1 MLRPQ
6 SCARPRMPST
16 PHAGLG
22 IVVRVTRTIS
32 SAQARRV
39 AIAAQGL
46 DRTRP
51 PVVTMRHVTS
61 TVERIGL
68 LQIDSVNVLVRAH
81 LLPLLARLGPYD
93 TALLDRAAGR
103 APRRLVEAWA
113 HEACYLPVATFPL
126 VAWTRRRW
134 AGMDPDALEARH
146 PGVLELVRAVVAERG
161 PLTAREVE
169 AFVDARHA
177 QRAEEGWGWR
187 WSAARTALEILFDAG
202 QLGAARR
209 NAQFERVYDLAE
221 RVLPPHVRGQPPPDP
236 DDAVREL
243 VRISARAHGIGTV
256 RCFADYFRLGQ
267 RVTRRAVDE
276 LVDGGELLP
285 VTVAGWD
292 RPAWL
297 HVDAGVPRRTGARA
311 LLAPFDPLVFER
323 RRLLELFGM
332 HYRIGIYTPASRRT
346 HGYYVL
352 PFLLGESLVAR
363 VDLKYDRD
371 RGVLLVRSA
380 FAEEPGPDA
389 AAATRWP
396 TRSVVVG
403 ELAAEL
409 ATTATWL
416 GADTVAVD
424 EDARGDLTGPLRG
437 ELRRPCPR

>member
-32 SAQARRV
+32 PAQARRV

-68 LQIDSVNVLVRAH
+68 LQIDSVNVLARAH

-113 HEACYLPVATFPL
+113 HEACYLPVTTFPL

-146 PGVLELVRAVVAERG
+146 PGVLELVRDVVAERG

-276 LVDGGELLP
+276 LVDSGELLP

-323 RRLLELFGM
+323 RRLLSCSGCTTAS
-332 HYRIGIYTPASRRT
+332 GSTPR
-346 HGYYVL
+346 
-352 PFLLGESLVAR
+352 P
-363 VDLKYDRD
+363 
-371 RGVLLVRSA
+371 
-380 FAEEPGPDA
+380 PGA
-389 AAATRWP
+389 P
-396 TRSVVVG
+396 T
-403 ELAAEL
+403 
-409 ATTATWL
+409 ATTCCRSCSASPSSPWSTSSTTGTAASSWS
-416 GADTVAVD
+416 APPSPRSRVPTPPRQ
-424 EDARGDLTGPLRG
+424 RGGRRAPSSSGSWRPSW
-437 ELRRPCPR
+437 RRPRRGWARTPSPWTRTREGI